1 MASQKPKASTQEHLD
16 LEDIIDNLVIFK
28 SGWVGLVMTTTS
40 VNFDLLSETEQDAA
54 IYSYGA
60 FLNSLTFPMETLI
73 RSKKADIT
81 AYFTALS
88 EAERTQPNPDL
99 KRQIQ
104 KYRDFL
110 QSIVQQKTVL
120 DKSFYLIINF
130 SPLELGF
137 RGLTKKSAS
146 NTKSKMQLLV
156 DAKASLFPRRDHAI
170 KQMGRLGLTVRQL
183 TTKELIELFY
193 DIYNPAP
200 TGTQRIILDT
210 ASYTVPIVQPAVE
223 TPTEPAVNIPPLG
236 ALAPQAANP
245 TPAPATGLRS
255 APPSPTPPPA
265 PIPISEKVNQNIVDP
280 PVGQVT
286 SDLNQI
292 VQPAPQNP
300 QIQAQPSAGLTQEK
314 ALENLKAAT
323 AKAAQIL
330 NQQSNTTLT
339 QTPATPNQSA
349 NPITQQPDNLVT

>member
-1 MASQKPKASTQEHLD
+1 MASQKAKASTQEHLD
-16 LEDIIDNLVIFK
+16 LEDIIDDLVIFK

-137 RGLTKKSAS
+137 RGFAKKSAS

-170 KQMGRLGLTVRQL
+170 KQMGRLGLIVRQL

-223 TPTEPAVNIPPLG
+223 TPIEPSVSIPP
-236 ALAPQAANP
+236 QDTP
-245 TPAPATGLRS
+245 TPQTTNPAPFPVINLRS

-265 PIPISEKVNQNIVDP
+265 PIPISQKVNQSVVDP
-280 PVGQVT
+280 LAPPVT
-286 SDLNQI
+286 PDLSQI

-300 QIQAQPSAGLTQEK
+300 QLQPQSSASITQGK

-330 NQQSNTTLT
+330 NQQSTTTYT
-339 QTPATPNQSA
+339 QPPTTPNQSA